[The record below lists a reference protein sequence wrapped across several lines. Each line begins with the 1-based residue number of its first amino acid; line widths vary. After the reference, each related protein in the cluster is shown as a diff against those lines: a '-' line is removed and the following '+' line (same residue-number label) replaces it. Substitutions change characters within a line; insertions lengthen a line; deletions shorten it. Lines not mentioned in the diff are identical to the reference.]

1 MPLGQQKSVRL
12 DCVRTYRDKYGIDI
26 ATSKLANIVYEENKL
41 LFKNKEDARFCL
53 RYIEGKTGKNTC
65 IKTVKNSKYYMEK
78 NRSSNPYALPESEE
92 TNYDSFLL
100 KANRVLLL
108 SDIHLPYHS
117 IDALTA
123 ALEFA
128 KKEKPD
134 CILLNGDTL
143 DFHGLSRF
151 VRDPKKRSVSHEL
164 NTFQKFMDVLKKQF
178 PNSKII
184 FKVGNHEERYQ
195 HFLWTKAAELTD
207 VKEFDFENIIKARA
221 EGIEYVSDKRIIN
234 LNGLNII
241 HGHEF
246 ASGFFS
252 PVNVARGLFL
262 RAKTS
267 AIQGHNHQTSEH
279 TESDMNG
286 KITTTWSTGCL
297 SELHPAYSPIN
308 KWNHGFAII
317 DSAEDGFEVRNKRI
331 FKSRVL

>member
-1 MPLGQQKSVRL
+1 MPKKGLKL
-12 DCVRTYRDKYGIDI
+12 DCCKAYRDKYGMDMPT
-26 ATSKLANIVYEENKL
+26 AKLAKIVYEENSL
-41 LFKNKEDARFCL
+41 LFKDKEDARWML
-53 RYIEGKTGKNTC
+53 RYLEGKVGKQSNKKH
-65 IKTVKNSKYYMEK
+65 IINSKYYMEK
-78 NRSSNPYALPESEE
+78 KRSSNPYALPESDE
-92 TNYDSFLL
+92 TNFDPFILNA
-100 KANRVLLL
+100 KRVLLL
-108 SDIHLPYHS
+108 SDIHIPYHS
-117 IDALTA
+117 VDALTA

-128 KKEKPD
+128 EKENPD

-151 VRDPKKRSVSHEL
+151 VKDPKKRSVSYEL
-164 NTFQKFMDVLKKQF
+164 NAFKQFMDVLKRLF
-178 PNSKII
+178 PKSKII

-207 VKEFDFENIIKARA
+207 VTEFDFQNIIKARA
-221 EGIEYVSDKRIIN
+221 EGIEFITDKKIIN

-246 ASGFFS
+246 SSGFFS

-286 KITTTWSTGCL
+286 KITTTWSVGCL
-297 SELHPAYSPIN
+297 CELHPAYSPIN
-308 KWNHGFAII
+308 KWNWGFAMI

-331 FKSRVL
+331 FKGRVL